1 VRRKPR
7 KGRRILVIEDNP
19 DVLEQVA
26 GALEDE
32 GYETIQ
38 AISAEQGMTRLRRD
52 PADLVVTDLK
62 LPGASGLEVVDHSR
76 EMLPNSPVL
85 VITAHATIPSAV
97 EAMRRGAFHYLQK
110 PLDINT
116 MLMEV
121 EKALE
126 HGKALAERQAFR
138 ERLSAEQGLGRI
150 LGETD
155 AMIELRE
162 VVKRVARADS
172 TVLITGET
180 GTGKELVA
188 NALHFESSRATG
200 PLVKLNCAALSD
212 TLLESELFGH
222 EKGAFTGAERARTGR
237 FERADGG
244 TLFLDEISEM
254 GEHVQAKLLRVLQG
268 SEFERV
274 GGDTP
279 LRPDVRLLSA
289 TNREPEQAVEQG
301 KLRKDLFYRLDIVR
315 VAVPPLRERREDI
328 PLLACSFLSIF
339 TSKYGKTVREIEPEA
354 TEALLRHD
362 WPGNVRELENYIERA
377 VVLAG
382 GEALTLGDFPGPVT
396 GIEPSPTSGCGE
408 LGTLNLR
415 EMERQTILKALEE
428 SGWNKAL
435 TSEKLGVFPSSLYKK
450 MKRFGMPLKKP

>member
-7 KGRRILVIEDNP
+7 KGCRVLVIEDDP

-32 GYETIQ
+32 GYETLH
-38 AISAEQGMTRLRRD
+38 AISAEQGMTRLRKD
-52 PADLVVTDLK
+52 PADIVITDLK
-62 LPGASGLEVVDHSR
+62 LPGANGLDVVEHSR

-85 VITAHATIPSAV
+85 VITAHATIGSAV

-110 PLDINT
+110 PLDLNT
-116 MLMEV
+116 MLIEV
-121 EKALE
+121 EKAHE
-126 HGKALAERQAFR
+126 HGRALAERQAFR

-150 LGETD
+150 LGES
-155 AMIELRE
+155 AVMVELRE
-162 VVKRVARADS
+162 VVRRVARADS

-188 NALHFESSRATG
+188 NALHFESDRATG

-274 GGDTP
+274 GGDQP

-289 TNREPEQAVEQG
+289 TNRKPENAVEQG

-315 VAVPPLRERREDI
+315 LAVPPLRERVDDI
-328 PLLACSFLSIF
+328 PILACNFLSVF
-339 TSKYGKTVREIEPEA
+339 GSKYGKAMRGIEDDA
-354 TEALLRHD
+354 MEALLHHD

-382 GEALTLGDFPGPVT
+382 SDVLALGDLPGILT
-396 GIEPSPTSGCGE
+396 GVEDFSAPSSEGC
-408 LGTLNLR
+408 GTLNLR
-415 EMERQTILKALEE
+415 EVERQTILRALEE
-428 SGWNKAL
+428 TGWNKAL

>member
-7 KGRRILVIEDNP
+7 KGRRILVIEDDP
-19 DVLEQVA
+19 DVLEQIA

-62 LPGASGLEVVDHSR
+62 LPGACGLEVVDHSR

-85 VITAHATIPSAV
+85 VITAYATINSAV
-97 EAMRRGAFHYLQK
+97 EAMRHGAFHYLQK
-110 PLDINT
+110 PLDLNT

-150 LGETD
+150 LGESPGI
-155 AMIELRE
+155 AELRE
-162 VVKRVARADS
+162 IVKCVAGADS

-188 NALHFESSRATG
+188 NALHFESERATG

-274 GGDTP
+274 GGDQP

-289 TNREPEQAVEQG
+289 TNRQPEKAVEQG

-315 VAVPPLRERREDI
+315 IAVPPLRDRRDDI
-328 PLLACSFLSIF
+328 PLLATSFLAVFS
-339 TSKYGKTVREIEPEA
+339 SKYGKPVTGIEPDA
-354 TEALLRHD
+354 MEALLHHD

-377 VVLAG
+377 VVLAH
-382 GEALTLGDFPGPVT
+382 GEVIAMCDLPAAVT
-396 GIEPSPTSGCGE
+396 GIDAGPASACEGY
-408 LGTLNLR
+408 GTLNLR
-415 EMERQTILKALEE
+415 EVERQTILKALEE

-450 MKRFGMPLKKP
+450 MKRFNMPLKKP

>member
-7 KGRRILVIEDNP
+7 KGRRILVIEDDP
-19 DVLEQVA
+19 EVLEQIA

-85 VITAHATIPSAV
+85 VITAYATINSAV
-97 EAMRRGAFHYLQK
+97 EAMRHGAFHYLQK
-110 PLDINT
+110 PLDLNT

-150 LGETD
+150 LGESPCI
-155 AMIELRE
+155 AGLRE
-162 VVKRVARADS
+162 IVKCVARADS

-188 NALHFESSRATG
+188 NALHFESERATG

-274 GGDTP
+274 GGDQA

-289 TNREPEQAVEQG
+289 TNREPEQAVEEG

-315 VAVPPLRERREDI
+315 IAVPPLRERRDDI
-328 PLLACSFLSIF
+328 PFLATSFLAVFS
-339 TSKYGKTVREIEPEA
+339 SKYGKTVTTIEPDA
-354 TEALLRHD
+354 MEALLHHD

-377 VVLAG
+377 VVLAH
-382 GEALTLGDFPGPVT
+382 GEALAMGDLPAPVT
-396 GIEPSPTSGCGE
+396 GIDDGPMSSCEGY
-408 LGTLNLR
+408 GTLNLR
-415 EMERQTILKALEE
+415 EVERQTILKALEE

-450 MKRFGMPLKKP
+450 MKRFNMPLKKP

>member
-1 VRRKPR
+1 MRRKAR
-7 KGRRILVIEDNP
+7 KGRRILVIEDDP
-19 DVLEQVA
+19 DVLEQIS
-26 GALEDE
+26 GTLEDE

-38 AISAEQGMTRLRRD
+38 AISAEQGMARIRRD

-62 LPGASGLEVVDHSR
+62 LPGASGLDVVERSR
-76 EMLPNSPVL
+76 EALPNSPVL
-85 VITAHATIPSAV
+85 VITAHATIDTAV

-110 PLDINT
+110 PLDIDT
-116 MLMEV
+116 MMMEV

-126 HGKALAERQAFR
+126 HGQALAERQALR

-150 LGETD
+150 LGESPGI
-155 AMIELRE
+155 AELRE
-162 VVKRVARADS
+162 IVKRVARADS

-188 NALHFESSRATG
+188 NALHFESNRATG

-274 GGDTP
+274 GGDQP

-289 TNREPEQAVEQG
+289 TNREPEKAVEMG

-315 VAVPPLRERREDI
+315 IAVPPLRERRGDI
-328 PLLACSFLSIF
+328 PLLACSFLAIF
-339 TSKYGKTVREIEPEA
+339 TSKYGKTVREIEPDA
-354 TEALLRHD
+354 MEALLRHD

-382 GEALTLGDFPGPVT
+382 GEALALGDFPGPVT
-396 GIEPSPTSGCGE
+396 GIEAGPASSCGSY
-408 LGTLNLR
+408 GTLNLR
-415 EMERQTILKALEE
+415 EVERQTILKALEE

-450 MKRFGMPLKKP
+450 MKRFGVPLKKP